1 MNLNQLDY
9 RTQCLIASNLATIV
23 YDNVSKN
30 AGNKFLTVDEMLKD
44 EDALTHSLR
53 LANYIYRISFD
64 DIERGPAPGLH
75 NSH

>member
-9 RTQCLIASNLATIV
+9 PTQCLIASNLAKIV

-30 AGNKFLTVDEMLKD
+30 FENKFLTVDEMIKD

-64 DIERGPAPGLH
+64 EIEQGPAPGAH
-75 NSH
+75 ASH